1 MTTAKQPSVTWLYL
15 IGFLTVAM
23 GVVALASPLIAG
35 AAVIFLVGAVM
46 LVVGITQVIGGIHA
60 DDTMSHKLMAL
71 ILGVV
76 TTAGGLAALFHP
88 LLGLEVLTLFL
99 AAYFV
104 AEGIW
109 KVIASFNF
117 RPAQGWMAMLFSG
130 VVTWLLGALI
140 WLQWPASGL
149 WAVGILVGVDL
160 LMTGMALLALAAT
173 VGKVS
178 DQIDKQLHDGQA
190 PA

>member
-15 IGFLTVAM
+15 MGFLTVAM

-35 AAVIFLVGAVM
+35 AAVVYLVGAVM
-46 LVVGITQVIGGIHA
+46 LLVGITQVIGGIKA
-60 DDTMSHKLMAL
+60 DTTAHKLMAL

-88 LLGLEVLTLFL
+88 LLGLEILTLFL

-117 RPAQGWMAMLFSG
+117 RPAPGWLAMLFSG
-130 VVTWLLGALI
+130 VVTWLLGAMI

-160 LMTGMALLALAAT
+160 VMTGMALLALAAT
-173 VGKVS
+173 VGKMT

>member
-1 MTTAKQPSVTWLYL
+1 M
-15 IGFLTVAM
+15 GFLTVAM
-23 GVVALASPLIAG
+23 GAVAIASPLIAG
-35 AAVIFLVGAVM
+35 TAIVYLVGAV
-46 LVVGITQVIGGIHA
+46 LLIAGITQIAGGIQA
-60 DDTMSHKLMAL
+60 DTMSHKLMPL

-76 TTAGGLAALFHP
+76 TTLGGIAALAHP
-88 LLGLEVLTLFL
+88 LVGLEVLTLFL

-117 RPAQGWMAMLFSG
+117 RPAQGWLALLFSG
-130 VVTWLLGALI
+130 IITWLLGAMI
-140 WLQWPASGL
+140 WLQWPDSGL
-149 WAVGILVGVDL
+149 WAIGILVGVNL

-173 VGKVS
+173 VGKIA
-178 DQIDKQLHDGQA
+178 DQMDSQMHDGQA

>member
-1 MTTAKQPSVTWLYL
+1 MNDAKQPSVTWLYVM
-15 IGFLTVAM
+15 GFLTVAM
-23 GVVALASPLIAG
+23 GAVAIASPLIAG
-35 AAVIFLVGAVM
+35 TAIVYIVGAVM
-46 LVVGITQVIGGIHA
+46 LIVGIAQVIGGVQA
-60 DDTMSHKLMAL
+60 DTMSHKLMSL

-76 TTAGGLAALFHP
+76 TTLGGIAVLAHP

-149 WAVGILVGVDL
+149 WAIGILVGVDL

-173 VGKVS
+173 VGKIV
-178 DQIDKQLHDGQA
+178 DQYDNQMHDGQA